1 MLKGKVMKYLAFPRE
16 RKLRYSS
23 FGKAIVIAGL
33 FVLLFPTSL
42 FSQTTS
48 ATGSIQGTVSDPSGA
63 VVPNAKV
70 TITNAAT
77 RQTVQLTTNSSGS
90 YNVGALIPGEYQ
102 LRVEAQGFHTAELA
116 VTVQVGR
123 ASSGNI
129 ALSLGEASQVIE
141 VQTSDV
147 QVNTEQATVQGTV
160 TPEQIENLPI
170 NGRNFLDLAQLEPG
184 IQIQDGAGFDPTKNG
199 FESISIGGRAGRTAR
214 IMVDGVDIS
223 DENVG
228 TTTQDIPAS
237 AIQEFSIAQS
247 SLDLSSSLTSSG
259 TVNVTTKSG
268 SNSFHGEGFYGFRD
282 KRAGFA
288 AFPGGQTPPFQRN
301 QMGGNIGGP
310 IVKDKLFFFAD
321 AERTKQDFGNA
332 VTFNAP
338 FTDLNGVYS
347 APYRSN
353 EDQGR
358 LDWNIRPGAHMF
370 YKFGYHNN
378 IDLKPANNYSPFVNR
393 NNTPSHTVGLDFTK
407 GTFTHSLRYG
417 YSYFNNALGAAGSV
431 PGLIDPDP
439 NLFLVAAGG
448 GMITGPNDNAPQG
461 TIQANHQIRYD
472 ASKQWR
478 NHIFRFGGG
487 FNKISVGS
495 FAAFGAFGALVQYT
509 PSNPIGTAPALV
521 PGGSPAD
528 NPLNYAV
535 SSVVLFNGQGAFSE
549 KRAFGKSNFS
559 GFFDKRLEFY
569 LGDSWKVKPNLTVNY
584 GVHYTL
590 DTNRNN
596 NDLNSNQELLDALNQ
611 FSPGLGKKTNA
622 PKLDFSPELGIA
634 WDPWRNGKTVFRAG
648 VGLYYENT
656 PINDVLFDRVSRLP
670 TGLFFGDT
678 GFCGST
684 GSVVFPGIGPV
695 SSSDGFALTTT
706 NQTTNP
712 AICGSAPSRVVN
724 GVSVAQAIADLQ
736 TAYQKAT
743 VTAGPSQ
750 NGSYVPN
757 LGGTIGNPAS
767 TLAPN
772 YVSPRSFQLNVGFQR
787 EIARGTV
794 VSVDYL
800 HNRGT
805 HFLLGVDA
813 NHVGAARNLNVNN
826 AVAAINA
833 TIDANLLPGTCAH
846 ATGAGASSQAAV
858 GCYLANNPTANM
870 VDFAGNGLD
879 SPGTFPSAAAAFPGN
894 NPAVGF
900 GEVFYPIGNSQYDAL
915 QTSVRSNMGHPFPG
929 VAQMNLVV
937 SYAFSRLDSNY
948 PYTVNTGSQ
957 VSGDQDFLN
966 PAVDWDHP
974 NKFFGPA
981 AQDRTHQLSFG
992 PVFQLA
998 HRGPLVSFIG
1008 HIDSPLPLTMV
1019 LPQLQGGGLPGEIFR
1034 TDVTGDGTVGY
1045 PAGSGGDIVPG
1056 SNVGSFGRSIS
1067 PTNLNKFI
1075 NGYNTNFANKLTP
1088 AGQALVDAGVF
1099 TTDQLTAL
1107 GAVTPTL
1114 DNAPAHNV
1122 GLGWLHSVDFRFAW
1136 PVKVT
1141 ERFTVEPSVTAFNM
1155 FNNAN
1160 FDTSVNSLSG
1170 ILSSSAIAINA
1181 PGVAVNEVTGFSKNC
1196 TTGTC
1201 RSADRIGPGSG
1212 VFSLGAPRQ
1221 IEFGLK
1227 LSF

>member
-1 MLKGKVMKYLAFPRE
+1 MKCLKFPRLL
-16 RKLRYSS
+16 KLLCFD
-23 FGKAIVIAGL
+23 FGRVIAVAGL
-33 FVLLFPTSL
+33 IVLLLPASL
-42 FSQTTS
+42 FSQSTS
-48 ATGSIQGTVSDPSGA
+48 STGSIQGTVTDPTGA
-63 VVPNAKV
+63 VIPNAKV
-70 TITNAAT
+70 TITNRAT
-77 RQTVQLTTNSSGS
+77 GQITQLTTNSTGLYSA
-90 YNVGALIPGEYQ
+90 GAVIPGVYQ
-102 LRVEAQGFHTAELA
+102 VRVESQSFHAATFS
-116 VTVQVGR
+116 VTVQVGST
-123 ASSGNI
+123 SSGNVR
-129 ALSLGEASQVIE
+129 LDLGETSQVVE

-214 IMVDGVDIS
+214 IMVDGVDVS

-259 TVNVTTKSG
+259 TVSVTTKSG
-268 SNSFHGEGFYGFRD
+268 TNALHGQAFYGFRD
-282 KRAGFA
+282 QRAGFA

-310 IVKDKLFFFAD
+310 IIKDKLFFFAD
-321 AERTKQDFGNA
+321 AEHTKQDFGNA

-338 FTDLNGVYS
+338 FTDLTGVYG
-347 APYRSN
+347 APYRNN

-358 LDWNIRPGAHMF
+358 LDWNIHPGAHLF
-370 YKFGYHNN
+370 YKFGYNN
-378 IDLKPANNYSPFVNR
+378 NSDLKPANNYSPFLNR
-393 NNTPSHTVGLDFTK
+393 DNTPSHTVGLDFTT
-407 GTFTHSLRYG
+407 GSFTHSIRYG
-417 YSYFNNALGAAGSV
+417 YSYFNNSLGPAGV
-431 PGLIDPDP
+431 IGGLIDPDP
-439 NLFLVAAGG
+439 NLFLVANNGS
-448 GMITGPNDNAPQG
+448 MITGPNVNAPQG

-478 NHIFRFGGG
+478 NHVFRFGGG
-487 FNKISVGS
+487 FNHIGIGS
-495 FAAFGAFGALVQYT
+495 FAAFGALGAEVVYT

-521 PGGSPAD
+521 TGGSPAD

-535 SSVVLFNGQGAFSE
+535 SSVTLFNGQGKFSE
-549 KRAFGKSNFS
+549 KPAFGKPDFS
-559 GFFDKRLEFY
+559 GFSDKRIEFY
-569 LGDSWKVKPNLTVNY
+569 LGDAWKVKPNLTVNY
-584 GVHYTL
+584 GFHYTL

-596 NDLNSNQELLDALNQ
+596 NDLNSNPDLAAALNQ
-611 FSPGLGKKTNA
+611 FSPGLGNKTNA
-622 PKLDFSPELGIA
+622 PYLNFSPELGIA
-634 WDPWRNGKTVFRAG
+634 WDPWHTGKTVIRAG
-648 VGLYYENT
+648 AGLYYENT
-656 PINDVLFDRVSRLP
+656 PLNDVLFDRVSRLP
-670 TGLFFGDT
+670 NGLFFGDT

-684 GSVVFPGIGPV
+684 FTVNFPGAAGPTTV
-695 SSSDGFALTTT
+695 NSSDGILLSD
-706 NQTTNP
+706 
-712 AICGSAPSRVVN
+712 ICGSAPSTVIN
-724 GVSVAQAIADLQ
+724 GVTVGKAIADLQ
-736 TAYQKAT
+736 TAYQAAT
-743 VTAGPSQ
+743 VTAGPAS

-772 YVSPRSFQLNVGFQR
+772 YVTPRSLQLNVGFQR

-794 VSVDYL
+794 VSVDYV

-813 NHVGAARNLNVNN
+813 NHVGAARNLNVGN
-826 AVAAINA
+826 ALAAINA
-833 TIDANLLPGTCAH
+833 TLAGTGCAP
-846 ATGAGASSQAAV
+846 ATSAGASSQAAV
-858 GCYLANNPTANM
+858 NCYMAARPTANII
-870 VDFAGNGLD
+870 DFGSNQPLPDGTPQSNLDAG
-879 SPGTFPSAAAAFPGN
+879 GTFPSPNAFPGN

-915 QTSVRSNMGHPFPG
+915 QTSVRSNMSHPFRG
-929 VAQMNLVV
+929 VEQMNLVF

-966 PAVDWDHP
+966 PAVDFDNP
-974 NKFFGPA
+974 NKFFGPS

-998 HRGPLVSFIG
+998 RRGPLVSFIG
-1008 HIDSPLPLTMV
+1008 HIDSPLPLTLL
-1019 LPQLQGGGLPGEIFR
+1019 LPQVGGGGLPGEIFR
-1034 TDVTGDGTVGY
+1034 TDVTGDGTVGF
-1045 PAGSGGDIVPG
+1045 PAGAGGDIVPG
-1056 SNVGSFGRSIS
+1056 SNVGSFGHGIT
-1067 PTNLNKFI
+1067 PGNLNKFI
-1075 NGYNTNFANKLTP
+1075 NGYNANSAGKLTP
-1088 AGQALVDAGVF
+1088 AGQALVTAGLF
-1099 TTDQLTAL
+1099 TQDQLVAL

-1114 DNAPAHNV
+1114 DNAPAGNV
-1122 GLGWLHSVDFRFAW
+1122 GMGWLQSVDFRFAW
-1136 PVKVT
+1136 PIKLR
-1141 ERFTVEPSVTAFNM
+1141 ERFTLEPSITAFNL

-1170 ILSSSAIAINA
+1170 ILQSSAIGVTA
-1181 PGVAVNEVTGFSKNC
+1181 PGVSVNNVTAFSTNC
-1196 TTGTC
+1196 PSGTC
-1201 RSADRIGPGSG
+1201 RTADRIGPGSG

-1227 LSF
+1227 ISF